1 MKKLGD
7 IMEDLGFRQE
17 GSYEVKKAFIKNLIR
32 QANEKETQRKF
43 DQEMDA
49 DSNSL
54 RQEDEA
60 VVSEQLSLFN
70 QKKSS

>member
-17 GSYEVKKAFIKNLIR
+17 GSFEVKKAFIKNLIR
-32 QANEKETQRKF
+32 QANESEAQRKLEREF
-43 DQEMDA
+43 ESDKT
-49 DSNSL
+49 SPS
-54 RQEDEA
+54 QEDKNLGD
-60 VVSEQLSLFN
+60 EQLSLFN